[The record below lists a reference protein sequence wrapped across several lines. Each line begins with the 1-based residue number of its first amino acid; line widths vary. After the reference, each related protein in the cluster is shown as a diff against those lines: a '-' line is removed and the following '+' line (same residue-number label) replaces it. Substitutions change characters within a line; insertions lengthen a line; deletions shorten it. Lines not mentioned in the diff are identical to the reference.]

1 MRSIVSVTT
10 LLFGIALMLAGNGLI
25 GTLLGVRG
33 GMEGFS
39 STVLGLV
46 MAGYFSGFVAG
57 TFVVPR
63 MIRSAGH
70 IRTFAAL
77 ASVCSVTVLL
87 LGLYP
92 TPLLWFV
99 ARAMAGVCIVGIYIV
114 IESWLNA
121 QTTNE
126 QRGHIFSAYMTT
138 TLVGL
143 GVGQLLLLAGDISTL
158 QLFALASVLMSLGL
172 VPVALTRVPE
182 PPIVEAHRLGLRK
195 LYEASPLGVVGA
207 LFAGVGTGAFW
218 GLAPVMATG
227 IGLNPAGISGFMS
240 LSILGGAL
248 VMWPIGLVSDRLD
261 RRKVLAWVCL
271 VTGIAALGA
280 LWLIAWDSRLILLAG
295 FLYGATAFSMYSL
308 SASHTNDHIE
318 AEHML
323 EATSSLQLLYGVGAI
338 VGPLSA
344 GFLMQWFGPTALLA
358 FMGVS
363 ALVPA
368 GFARWRMWVR
378 PPVPLD
384 EQGDWVPQFAT
395 SPAALE
401 MHPEADEE
409 EDEEE
414 ESATESPSGTAPPI
428 NESR

>member
-1 MRSIVSVTT
+1 MRSIVSVAT
-10 LLFGIALMLAGNGLI
+10 LLFGIGLMLAGNGLV

-33 GMEGFS
+33 GLEGFS
-39 STVLGLV
+39 TSVLGLI
-46 MAGYFSGFVAG
+46 MAGYFCGFVAG

-63 MIRSAGH
+63 LIRSAGYV
-70 IRTFAAL
+70 RTFAAL
-77 ASVCSVTVLL
+77 ASICSVTVLL
-87 LGLYP
+87 HGLYP
-92 TPLLWFV
+92 NPLVWFI
-99 ARAMAGVCIVGIYIV
+99 ARAAAGICIVGIYIV
-114 IESWLNA
+114 IESWLNE
-121 QTTNE
+121 QTGNE

-143 GVGQLLLLAGDISTL
+143 GIGQLLLQTGDVGTL
-158 QLFALASVLMSLGL
+158 QLFALGSVLMSLGL
-172 VPVALTRVPE
+172 VPVAFTRVKE
-182 PPIVEAHRLGLRK
+182 PPLVEAHRLGLRR

-218 GLAPVMATG
+218 GLAPVMAAG
-227 IGLNPAGISGFMS
+227 IGLNPAGISGFMA

-248 VMWPIGLVSDRLD
+248 VMWPIGYLSDRLD

-271 VTGIAALGA
+271 FTGVAALGA
-280 LWLIAWDSRLILLAG
+280 LWLISWDARLILAAG

-308 SASHTNDHIE
+308 SAAHTNDHIE
-318 AEHML
+318 TEHML
-323 EATSSLQLLYGVGAI
+323 EATSSLQLLYGSGAI
-338 VGPLSA
+338 AGPLVA
-344 GFLMQWFGPTALLA
+344 GFLMQWIGPTILLA

-368 GFARWRMWVR
+368 GFARWRMWIR

-401 MHPEADEE
+401 MHPEA
-409 EDEEE
+409 EDEE
-414 ESATESPSGTAPPI
+414 SGAEDTSEAPG
-428 NESR
+428 R